1 MRGIGEAMR
10 KCKYSKECWL
20 LDDGL
25 LLHGYKDKYGVH
37 PDKEL
42 QCGFSYQVV
51 TKKDKDKLYFFSLK
65 KAREVLGDIPVFA
78 GKCNVRCSVD
88 NGMAVTKIIVGIG
101 DYLLFEK
108 TEKSIDRPSKVSPI
122 IIEILDRN
130 SINIKQL
137 NISVNIIM

>member
-1 MRGIGEAMR
+1 MKGIGEVMR

-20 LDDGL
+20 LDEDL

-65 KAREVLGDIPVFA
+65 KAREVLGNIPVHA
-78 GKCNVRCSVD
+78 GKCNIRCSVD

-101 DYLLFEK
+101 DYQLFE
-108 TEKSIDRPSKVSPI
+108 ENERNIDRPSKIYPI
-122 IIEILDRN
+122 ITEILDKG
-130 SINIKQL
+130 SISIDRAKV
-137 NISVNIIM
+137 SVSIIM